1 MYLINKMNTLGES
14 LSSSYYYYYHYY
26 LNIYLKIT
34 AILITYDALKKTFFF
49 NLLLTCGNG
58 FFFIKTDHR

>member
-34 AILITYDALKKTFFF
+34 AILITYDALKKTFF
-49 NLLLTCGNG
+49 LIYC
-58 FFFIKTDHR
+58 